1 VVTKQQE
8 VGGSQDRRLHR
19 REREEGKV
27 STDMCYCCYSLLSM
41 VLVWRC
47 LSWVR
52 SGKGV
57 GLAGLSAF
65 YVDALH
71 CAFLFVMGG
80 DERIYHYAIGA
91 MNDQRGVF
99 LLPVWRNCNQGM
111 HASQW

>member
-1 VVTKQQE
+1 VK
-8 VGGSQDRRLHR
+8 
-19 REREEGKV
+19 GKKKK
-27 STDMCYCCYSLLSM
+27 SALILCYCCNSLLSR

-71 CAFLFVMGG
+71 CAFLYVMGG

-91 MNDQRGVF
+91 MNAMRRF
-99 LLPVWRNCNQGM
+99 SL
-111 HASQW
+111 ASVEEL